1 MALLQNIKVRLT
13 AAILFMAYACTYGC
27 YATGVIRFD
36 RIIAASI
43 CGDSISQN
51 AMLDSLRPAVDAMAR
66 IGILENDD
74 LDGLKK
80 YAEGRAFR
88 FFAPDIDARLDYDKF
103 AARIDSTI
111 HAVTSLLPEISVPKH
126 VYGIITPYNQS
137 VMNVDSVML
146 IGLNHYLGAD
156 YDAYSY
162 FEPYLRRQ
170 KDSRKA
176 AYHIA
181 ESLVQQRYPYLADS
195 TATALNYMIHDGAVT
210 AALMAAVP
218 EASLADAGGWTPEE
232 LLWLEQHESELWEA
246 MKAKKMLQTSDPK
259 TLSQLFAPSPGTLIF
274 ENHAPGRTG
283 RYIGYRM
290 VRSYLDSDPSADISD
305 LLTPTGYM
313 DDASEI
319 SGCYHPASM

>member
-1 MALLQNIKVRLT
+1 MSTSSVGHRGSLNATLSALRRAVVAR
-13 AAILFMAYACTYGC
+13 AR
-27 YATGVIRFD
+27 TGT
-36 RIIAASI
+36 
-43 CGDSISQN
+43 
-51 AMLDSLRPAVDAMAR
+51 
-66 IGILENDD
+66 LETDD
-74 LDGLKK
+74 LIGLKK
-80 YAEGRAFR
+80 YAEGLAFR
-88 FFAPDIDARLDYDKF
+88 LFAPDIDARLDYDKF

-210 AALMAAVP
+210 AA
-218 EASLADAGGWTPEE
+218 
-232 LLWLEQHESELWEA
+232 
-246 MKAKKMLQTSDPK
+246 
-259 TLSQLFAPSPGTLIF
+259 
-274 ENHAPGRTG
+274 
-283 RYIGYRM
+283 
-290 VRSYLDSDPSADISD
+290 
-305 LLTPTGYM
+305 
-313 DDASEI
+313 
-319 SGCYHPASM
+319 